1 VATPRADPARNS
13 PFPVPRLPNAN
24 GEPPDAVNLWTLLL
38 PLSVTK
44 TLPEELV
51 AALLGVKKEPG
62 RIPRPPQ
69 ALSN

>member
-1 VATPRADPARNS
+1 MPSADAGRNW

-51 AALLGVKKEPG
+51 AALLGAEKDPG
-62 RIPRPPQ
+62 RTPRPPQ